1 VIPVYAMG
9 KEKGAR
15 AAGTD
20 NSLGKAPRLE
30 PTDPIR
36 GDAEEGVIR
45 DANEECEHFHFDT
58 MEMHEFLKKIKS
70 LKRHPECMACK
81 LDTTGG
87 QLTFKKSKSRFVM
100 CSGCSQYFCAR
111 LVTNVDRPMGHAQH
125 HRCHQHPVVLW
136 TDQPDAAYCFQCQG
150 SLNLNMIASAARAHV
165 PYIVRGIPNYG
176 NTCFVNALVQCLLAL
191 DKLRMSM
198 FEPNALAGSL
208 GVALKDFF
216 VETMAGNDAGATLN
230 PGRLLGSLGTLKKKY
245 KDRTQ
250 DDSHE
255 LLIYLRDG
263 LNAEELRKRP
273 LDMPKGVPTV
283 VDSIFQG
290 QLSETLTCKCC
301 SKQSPRPV
309 EPFYD
314 LSLKLPPK
322 GHPTKSI
329 APPRRSRRDKDLFQQ
344 IWKGKFTCSST

>member
-1 VIPVYAMG
+1 
-9 KEKGAR
+9 
-15 AAGTD
+15 
-20 NSLGKAPRLE
+20 
-30 PTDPIR
+30 
-36 GDAEEGVIR
+36 
-45 DANEECEHFHFDT
+45 
-58 MEMHEFLKKIKS
+58 
-70 LKRHPECMACK
+70 
-81 LDTTGG
+81 
-87 QLTFKKSKSRFVM
+87 
-100 CSGCSQYFCAR
+100 
-111 LVTNVDRPMGHAQH
+111 
-125 HRCHQHPVVLW
+125 
-136 TDQPDAAYCFQCQG
+136 
-150 SLNLNMIASAARAHV
+150 LNLNMIASAARAHV

-273 LDMPKGVPTV
+273 PDMPKGVPTV